1 MQAATNKHRCLINLP
16 EVLEN
21 GGKCDIFE
29 CLFGLKALH
38 VKIYFFTLKQKRTI
52 KDIATHVERDRTTAV
67 RLIQSMINQGL
78 INRESEELPYG
89 GIRNVYSG
97 IPQETVKKRLR
108 TVVKDVEVAIE
119 NLIKQDWR
127 TMPD

>member
-1 MQAATNKHRCLINLP
+1 MQAVTKKNRCLINLP

-52 KDIATHVERDRTTAV
+52 KDIASHVERDRTTAV
-67 RLIQSMINQGL
+67 RLIQSMVDQGL

-97 IPQETVKKRLR
+97 ISQEEVKERLR
-108 TVVKDVEVAIE
+108 IVVKDVATAIE

>member
-1 MQAATNKHRCLINLP
+1 MQAITKKHRCLINLP

-52 KDIATHVERDRTTAV
+52 KDIAIHVERDRTTAV
-67 RLIQSMINQGL
+67 RLIQSMIDQGL
-78 INRESEELPYG
+78 VDKESEELPYG

-97 IPQETVKKRLR
+97 IPQEKVKERLR
-108 TVVKDVEVAIE
+108 SVVKDVEKAIE
-119 NLIKQDWR
+119 NLIEQDWR